1 MLISRIALVVVEF
14 GCSAGSLQGHCG
26 TLRQVLCS
34 FYACE
39 LLSCWCLGWK
49 THLPG
54 ICGVDCST
62 AVHACG
68 ENRCEAKPH
77 DEVFFQVTTPMLVW
91 TKRMV
96 RLPDVVA
103 VTSILLD
110 AQTAADTGR
119 CAGEDRAR
127 GSTFW
132 LLSVSEQDCPS
143 VSLCVCVYM
152 IRIERMPV

>member
-1 MLISRIALVVVEF
+1 M
-14 GCSAGSLQGHCG
+14 
-26 TLRQVLCS
+26 LRQVLCS

-49 THLPG
+49 KHLPG

-68 ENRCEAKPH
+68 ENRYEAKPH
-77 DEVFFQVTTPMLVW
+77 DEILFQVTTPMLVW

-103 VTSILLD
+103 VTSICWMLGRLLTRLQV
-110 AQTAADTGR
+110 ATCR
-119 CAGEDRAR
+119 CAGKDRAR

-132 LLSVSEQDCPS
+132 LLSVSEQD
-143 VSLCVCVYM
+143 
-152 IRIERMPV
+152 